1 MSSLRSS
8 PWRHALSLTTPV
20 MLGYVPLGIA
30 FGVLCVQMGHAWWL
44 APLMSVAI
52 YSGASQFLLLS
63 LLAAG
68 ASLTEIGVAIFLL
81 SARHLFY
88 GLSLVGRFRGSGA
101 RKPYL
106 VYALTDETYS
116 LLSSREE
123 TRDPAV
129 AFRISLLNQGWW
141 LLGSL
146 LGALAGSLLS
156 FDSTGM
162 EFALT
167 ALFIVLTLELMAT
180 VRRVTPF
187 AIGLAC
193 GLGAL
198 FLLPQRHMLLAAI
211 GAACLVLLLDYRRR
225 APRALEQRP

>member
-1 MSSLRSS
+1 MSRFSS
-8 PWRHALSLTTPV
+8 WRHALSLTTPV

-180 VRRVTPF
+180 VKRMAPF

-198 FLLPQRHMLLAAI
+198 LLLPQRHMLLAAI

-225 APRALEQRP
+225 APRPVEQRP